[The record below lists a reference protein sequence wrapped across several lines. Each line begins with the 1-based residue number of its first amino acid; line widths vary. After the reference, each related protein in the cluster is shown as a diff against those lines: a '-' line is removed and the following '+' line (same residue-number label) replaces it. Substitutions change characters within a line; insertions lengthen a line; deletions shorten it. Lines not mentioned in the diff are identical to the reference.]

1 MGFRFRQSFKILPGI
16 RLNLSKTGHSWSF
29 GAPGYTVNTRK
40 GRARTT
46 LSLPGTGLSYVTESG
61 PQAHAARPG
70 GFRPGFFTWLLVT
83 AVAIGMT
90 GGDHGATIP
99 LACAAVIIGIRI
111 WQATRYRRIT
121 ARFKAES
128 RQLQA
133 RLDAELAAITEV
145 YEKQA
150 KKLTEVAEA
159 VVTRLS
165 DHGTIARVTALC
177 NKAAQDLAAQYEDRC
192 ERNRAQFNDGFE

>member
-1 MGFRFRQSFKILPGI
+1 MRID
-16 RLNLSKTGHSWSF
+16 
-29 GAPGYTVNTRK
+29 APSS
-40 GRARTT
+40 
-46 LSLPGTGLSYVTESG
+46 LSLAAIES
-61 PQAHAARPG
+61 RP
-70 GFRPGFFTWLLVT
+70 
-83 AVAIGMT
+83 
-90 GGDHGATIP
+90 DD
-99 LACAAVIIGIRI
+99 
-111 WQATRYRRIT
+111 RRIT

-150 KKLTEVAEA
+150 KKLAEVAEA

-165 DHGTIARVTALC
+165 DHGTIARVTALY

-192 ERNRAQFNDGFE
+192 ERNRAQFNDGFEQIRTQYLNAAAGADVAIQAPPWQPIAEPVNEEEQAELIATLLRQIEERNSREPVEAASVEADLPQYEISDNPLKPYKRRVR